1 MKPYMKKKNIR
12 PIENQKGS
20 AILVAVVTLLM
31 LTVLGLSAIRNTG
44 MELQI
49 AGNSK
54 IYQRN
59 LYAAE
64 GAGQEAARRIENAT
78 TAELEGLTPVWLNDH
93 TTDITDPST
102 WTIGT
107 DSQAAEFDDGSNTIR
122 FSATDNGVAPGSSLD
137 MSSSTNLHA
146 FTIYGASSQ
155 NNGNATLESG
165 YRKRF

>member
-1 MKPYMKKKNIR
+1 MKNRTKRQLKNQ
-12 PIENQKGS
+12 NGS

-31 LTVLGLSAIRNTG
+31 LTVLGLSAIRNTS

-54 IYQRN
+54 IYQCN

-78 TAELEGLTPVWLNDH
+78 DTELEGLTFAWLNDH
-93 TTDITDPST
+93 TTDITDSST
-102 WTIGT
+102 WTIGV
-107 DSQAAEFDDGSNTIR
+107 DSQAAEFDDGTNIIR
-122 FSATDNGVAPGSSLD
+122 FSSTDNGVAPGSSLD

-155 NNGNATLESG
+155 NNGDATLESG

>member
-1 MKPYMKKKNIR
+1 MERIIR
-12 PIENQKGS
+12 QIENQDGS
-20 AILVAVVTLLM
+20 AILIAVVTLLM
-31 LTVLGLSAIRNTG
+31 LTVLGLAAIRNTG

-78 TAELEGLTPVWLNDH
+78 DTELEGLTPDWLNSH
-93 TTDITDPST
+93 TIDITDPAA
-102 WTIGT
+102 WTIGVGG
-107 DSQAAEFDDGSNTIR
+107 DSQAAEFDNGTNVIR
-122 FSATDNGVAPGSSLD
+122 FAATDNGIAPGSSLVAT
-137 MSSSTNLHA
+137 SSTKLHA
-146 FTIYGASSQ
+146 FTIYGNSIQ
-155 NNGNATLESG
+155 NSGDATLESG